1 MIQGAQTDLYMDMNQ
16 FSDLKLSARNKEAGA
31 AKAAAQQFEGLFIQ
45 MMLKT
50 MRAAAVM
57 DESQHSSNMD
67 FYNDMHDKQIS
78 VMMAKRG
85 GIGIANM
92 MQHQL
97 GDFDDDGQT
106 NAAIEGKDLPAYRLP
121 GATQTQLPIAAMNY
135 IAQNPAVKTHEL
147 ATHHPVTSKTKS
159 ESKAG
164 LGAQVE
170 QVSVTKMTE
179 TPKPGLTSQTF
190 EPFYGWSN
198 ASTFVN
204 DLWPHA
210 EKAAARLGVSAKVL
224 VAQSALETGWG
235 KHAMKKPDGSVAF
248 NLFGIKARSDWA
260 GQSVQHNTLEFRNG
274 AMQQESAHFRAYDSV
289 SDSLDGYV
297 SFVQSSPRYAEALQH
312 KGSDA
317 HYIQNLHRA
326 GYATDPNYA
335 DKVLNIISGRTF
347 NDALASIQQHEMRQE
362 A

>member
-78 VMMAKRG
+78 LMMAKRG

-97 GDFDDDGQT
+97 GDFGDEGKT
-106 NAAIEGKDLPAYRLP
+106 TAAIEGKDLPAYRLP
-121 GATQTQLPIAAMNY
+121 GATTTQLPVPVMNY

-147 ATHHPVTSKTKS
+147 ASHQPHKSAS
-159 ESKAG
+159 ESE
-164 LGAQVE
+164 LGAQVD
-170 QVSVTKMTE
+170 QVAVTKLTE
-179 TPKPGLTSQTF
+179 SPKPALTSQTF

-210 EKAAARLGVSAKVL
+210 EKAAAKLGVSAKVL

-248 NLFGIKARSDWA
+248 NLFGIKAKSDWA

-312 KGSDA
+312 RGSDA
-317 HYIQNLHRA
+317 HYIKNLHRA

>member
-16 FSDLKLSARNKEAGA
+16 FSDLKLSARNKEADA

-57 DESQHSSNMD
+57 DDSQHSSNMD

-78 VMMAKRG
+78 LMMAKRG

-97 GDFDDDGQT
+97 GDFGDDGQT
-106 NAAIEGKDLPAYRLP
+106 TAALEGKDLPAYRLP
-121 GATQTQLPIAAMNY
+121 GSTTTQLPIPAMNY

-147 ATHHPVTSKTKS
+147 ATLQPHKS
-159 ESKAG
+159 ESGSKPE

-170 QVSVTKMTE
+170 QVVVTKMTE
-179 TPKPGLTSQTF
+179 SPKPGLTSQTF

-210 EKAAARLGVSAKVL
+210 EKAAAKLGVSARVL

-235 KHAMKKPDGSVAF
+235 QHAMKKTDGSVAF
-248 NLFGIKARSDWA
+248 NLFGIKAKADWA

-312 KGSDA
+312 RGSDA
-317 HYIQNLHRA
+317 HYIKNLHRA

-347 NDALASIQQHEMRQE
+347 NDALASIQQQHELRQE